1 MVATLMRLHQS
12 KSAALIGFLGCFTV
26 WLVFGTGVYTD
37 DFDIFQSV
45 THYTASTM
53 LLPTRE
59 TVAFPFEHYTH
70 TIVYW
75 ASGFG
80 GRSNI
85 EYFKVLYAL
94 LCVLAAFLFFRD
106 YLNVERALVA
116 GFATVFLPHHDA
128 TAYSFINYYLS
139 LSVAFYMLAVF
150 CIKRDRWVVG
160 AGFAAMGAFISY
172 GSPALTVGFCAL
184 LLLEGHSRKALAI
197 AIPGGI
203 YVVYYLFIAI
213 FLKAGP
219 PRLQQ
224 EYSLTFLFKGIVVQA
239 ISLVD
244 AVLGPSG
251 WLKVGLAV
259 ANIDFAGFAWAIGL
273 SLLLWHSASGR
284 PDNTRVDAR
293 LTISLSLVVVVALG
307 LFVLTGRY
315 PQIAFNL
322 GDRVLI
328 FAGIPVAYLIASLPR
343 RTWALVLT
351 AFFLFIS
358 AAGLSAHWKNWNRE
372 QEHIIQRIHSRQIWK
387 ICPNTSDV
395 LLVVGGQYSRLGP
408 ISHLEFFAESSAAR
422 SIFAALGVTGK
433 NVVTLGR
440 RYQYESGGLFDRKY
454 EQFTRLERTVDVW
467 NAETGLL
474 SCVESARLN
483 DLIASLPEHT
493 RHWLQ
498 IPALSGFATMVFRI
512 FPQYAYLGMR

>member
-1 MVATLMRLHQS
+1 MRLFQS
-12 KSAALIGFLGCFTV
+12 KSVPLVWFLGCFTL

-37 DFDIFQSV
+37 DFSIPQSV
-45 THYTASTM
+45 SHYKWTSM

-59 TVAFPFEHYTH
+59 TIAFPFEHYTH

-75 ASGFG
+75 ATGFDY
-80 GRSNI
+80 RSNV

-94 LCVLAAFLFFRD
+94 LCVTAAFLFFRD
-106 YLNVERALVA
+106 YLNFERALVA
-116 GFATVFLPHHDA
+116 AFATVFLPHHDA

-150 CIKRDRWVVG
+150 CIKRDRWAVG

-172 GSPALTVGFCAL
+172 GSPALTIGFCAL
-184 LLLEGHSRKALAI
+184 LLLEGHSRKALSI

-203 YVVYYLFIAI
+203 YIIYYLYIAI
-213 FLKAGP
+213 VLKAGP
-219 PRLQQ
+219 PRFQP
-224 EYSLTFLFKGIVVQA
+224 EYSLISLFKGIVVQA
-239 ISLVD
+239 VSLVD

-251 WLKVGLAV
+251 WLKVGLSV
-259 ANIDFAGFAWAIGL
+259 ANVDIAGFAWATAL
-273 SLLLWHSASGR
+273 SLLLWRSATGR
-284 PDNTRVDAR
+284 ADNTRVDRR
-293 LTISLSLVVVVALG
+293 LLIALSLAVVVALG
-307 LFVLTGRY
+307 LFALTGRY
-315 PQIAFNL
+315 PQVAFNM

-343 RTWALVLT
+343 RTWVLVVA

-358 AAGLSAHWKNWNRE
+358 AAGLSAHWKGWNSE
-372 QEHIIQRIHSRQIWK
+372 QENIIQRIHSRQVWK
-387 ICPNTSDV
+387 ACPNTSNV

-408 ISHLEFFAESSAAR
+408 MSHLEFFAESYVASA
-422 SIFAALGVTGK
+422 IFGALGITGK
-433 NVVTLGR
+433 SVVTLGR
-440 RYQYESGGLFDRKY
+440 RFHYEGGKLIDRKHD
-454 EQFTRLERTVDVW
+454 QFTRLEQTVDVW

-483 DLIASLPEHT
+483 ELISSLPEGT

-498 IPALSGFATMVFRI
+498 IPAFSRLATIVFGM
-512 FPQYAYLGMR
+512 FPQYGYLGMR